1 VKTSTL
7 EKTAQNIAIIL
18 VMLFFMLPLFWLFT
32 TAFKFGREAFAIP
45 PKWIFFEYTL
55 KNFQEVLQNSQIG
68 LFLTNSIIITTGATL
83 LSLLLGVPAGYA
95 IARSK
100 SVLINASS
108 YFFLLLLMI
117 PPIAMLIPFY
127 LLMRDVKLLGTYLAL
142 ILLDTAFDASF
153 VVWMMRSYF
162 KDVPQEMEEAALVDG
177 ASHLQAFFK
186 IALPLSVPGIVASA
200 LYCIIFSWND
210 FLFALMLTSPA
221 TKTMPLGIL
230 ATFSAVEISWG
241 RMAVSEPLLCAR
253 ADHGCGQRINNRRPP
268 TVDSRKICL
277 RGWQSAVGGRRKVKI
292 YVQPNYYAPNVVR
305 KTGPA
310 RSARTTHL

>member
-1 VKTSTL
+1 MKTSAL

-45 PKWIFFEYTL
+45 PKWIFFEFTL
-55 KNFQEVLQNSQIG
+55 KNFQEVWQNSQIT
-68 LFLTNSIIITTGATL
+68 LFLTNSIIISTGATL
-83 LSLLLGVPAGYA
+83 LSLVLGVPAGYA

-100 SVLINASS
+100 SRLINGSS

-127 LLMRDVKLLGTYLAL
+127 LLMRDLRLLGTYVAV

-177 ASHLQAFFK
+177 ASHLQAFFR
-186 IALPLSVPGIVASA
+186 IALPLSIPGIIASA

-241 RMAVSEPLLCAR
+241 RMAVMCIFAMIPALIISTFL
-253 ADHGCGQRINNRRPP
+253 NR
-268 TVDSRKICL
+268 
-277 RGWQSAVGGRRKVKI
+277 
-292 YVQPNYYAPNVVR
+292 YFVQGLTLGAA
-305 KTGPA
+305 K
-310 RSARTTHL
+310 

>member
-1 VKTSTL
+1 VIKQNTL

-18 VMLFFMLPLFWLFT
+18 VIIFFMLPLFWLLT
-32 TAFKFGREAFAIP
+32 TAFKLGREAFAIP

-55 KNFQEVLQNSQIG
+55 KNFYEVWQNSKIG
-68 LFLTNSIIITTGATL
+68 LYITNSIIITAGTTA
-83 LSLLLGVPAGYA
+83 LSLVLGVPAGYA
-95 IARSK
+95 LARSK
-100 SVLINASS
+100 SALINTSS

-127 LLMRDVKLLGTYLAL
+127 LLMRDLHLLGTYLSV

-177 ASHLQAFFK
+177 ASNLQAFFQ
-186 IALPLSVPGIVASA
+186 IALPLSLPGIVASA

-210 FLFALMLTSPA
+210 FLFALMLTSPV

-230 ATFSAVEISWG
+230 ATFSSVEISWG
-241 RMAVSEPLLCAR
+241 RMAVMCIFAIIPAVVISLFL
-253 ADHGCGQRINNRRPP
+253 NR
-268 TVDSRKICL
+268 
-277 RGWQSAVGGRRKVKI
+277 
-292 YVQPNYYAPNVVR
+292 YFVQGLTMGAS
-305 KTGPA
+305 K
-310 RSARTTHL
+310 